1 MAHAPGDKPGG
12 LVTVLTFSHV
22 AFRYDTVAP
31 EVFHDLSA
39 AFPPGWTGVVGAN
52 GAGKTT
58 LLRLALGEL
67 VPRCGTVR
75 GPARRG
81 WCPQRVET
89 EPEALEAFLEAQDR
103 TAARLRGILELE
115 PSELRRWHI
124 LSPGERK
131 RAQIAVALWED
142 PEVLLLDEPT
152 NHVDASVRALLE
164 RALGTFR
171 GVGLLVSHDR
181 GLLDALTTQCLFLDP
196 PQGALVP
203 GNYSA
208 ASKVREE
215 TRQAAEGAFQ
225 IQRREVRRLE
235 EAERRRK
242 AEARSAD
249 RRCTKRHLA
258 KGDADGRARMDLI
271 RVSGK
276 DGQAG
281 RLQRQMEGRI
291 RQSREVLEVLAVR
304 KTPPLRF
311 WLSGARSSRNR
322 ILDLPGFSLPLGA
335 DRTLDVPCLSM
346 GPSDRVALVG
356 PNGAGKSTLLGS
368 LRDRWNLP
376 QDRVLFLPQE
386 LSSEEE
392 RAVLRALRSLPPERR
407 GLVGTVVRC
416 LGSDPAEI
424 FAGGPASPGELRKI
438 LLALGVLEQP
448 HLLVLDEPTNH
459 LDLPAVELL
468 ENALA
473 SCPCALLVVSH
484 DETFLNALTTIRW
497 TLEPHG
503 HRVVLRRATSGES
516 STRRRSSSPSG
527 KP

>member
-89 EPEALEAFLEAQDR
+89 EPEALEAFLGAQDR

-322 ILDLPGFSLPLGA
+322 ILDLPGFSLPLERIERLTFPVFPWGLRTGWPWWDLTARENPPCWALSGIAGTSPRTGCSFFLKNSPPKRNGPCSVPFEAFHRSAGA
-335 DRTLDVPCLSM
+335 SWARWCAAW
-346 GPSDRVALVG
+346 GPTRR
-356 PNGAGKSTLLGS
+356 K
-368 LRDRWNLP
+368 
-376 QDRVLFLPQE
+376 FLPE
-386 LSSEEE
+386 
-392 RAVLRALRSLPPERR
+392 APPRR
-407 GLVGTVVRC
+407 
-416 LGSDPAEI
+416 
-424 FAGGPASPGELRKI
+424 
-438 LLALGVLEQP
+438 
-448 HLLVLDEPTNH
+448 
-459 LDLPAVELL
+459 
-468 ENALA
+468 
-473 SCPCALLVVSH
+473 
-484 DETFLNALTTIRW
+484 
-497 TLEPHG
+497 
-503 HRVVLRRATSGES
+503 ES
-516 STRRRSSSPSG
+516 SGRSSSPWGCWNNPICSCWTS
-527 KP
+527 PRTIWTSPPWSSWRTPWPRAPVLCWW